1 MPLNVCLC
9 DFSLWL
15 LLVVV
20 ASAGFSNF
28 SEKVRTSPL
37 NNLSK
42 YNEIIVKC
50 K

>member
-1 MPLNVCLC
+1 MSLKVCLC

-20 ASAGFSNF
+20 ASAGFF
-28 SEKVRTSPL
+28 ELSEKVGTSPL

-42 YNEIIVKC
+42 CNEIILKC